1 MILLGKVGEDDDVE
15 FGGEE
20 DGELG
25 GDDAEAEKIRRSNS
39 ERASAASATR
49 GVTVT
54 HHLAHE
60 KPRKKR
66 NTVTHAA
73 MDQFVVNVGA
83 TKRELSKLIKA
94 ATTLPMLPVQAA
106 PPITPIAVESPN
118 SKKSRKKSELSRN
131 IRELQD
137 EMARETNA
145 VEIAKLESQIAA
157 AREQRAALD

>member
-54 HHLAHE
+54 HHRRNE
-60 KPRKKR
+60 KPRQKR
-66 NTVTHAA
+66 HVDTHGM
-73 MDQFVVNVGA
+73 MDQFVQSVGA
-83 TKRELSKLIKA
+83 TDVELSGLIKA
-94 ATTLPMLPVQAA
+94 ATSLPMLAAQAQPIAPV
-106 PPITPIAVESPN
+106 AVESPA
-118 SKKSRKKSELSRN
+118 SKK
-131 IRELQD
+131 
-137 EMARETNA
+137 ARSITSLTSIIAGYMKEKANETDPA
-145 VEIAKLESQIAA
+145 EIAKLDAKIRN
-157 AREQRAALD
+157 AREERDQLE

>member
-54 HHLAHE
+54 HHRRNE
-60 KPRKKR
+60 KLPVG
-66 NTVTHAA
+66 TLVTT
-73 MDQFVVNVGA
+73 VGA
-83 TKRELSKLIKA
+83 TDVELSGLIKA
-94 ATTLPMLPVQAA
+94 ATSRPMLAAQAQPIAPV
-106 PPITPIAVESPN
+106 AVESPA
-118 SKKSRKKSELSRN
+118 SKK
-131 IRELQD
+131 
-137 EMARETNA
+137 ARSITSLTSIIAGYMKEKANETDPA
-145 VEIAKLESQIAA
+145 EIAKLDAKIRK
-157 AREQRAALD
+157 AREERDQLE